1 MFHQSNIKHL
11 LLIVI
16 AFVPGAVATENNA
29 PVVELS
35 DQDIQQRLQRLE
47 RMIDNQSLL
56 DLYNQVQRLQEQ
68 VRQLQGENETQ
79 RHMLDEMTKRQK
91 ELYADIDRRLQEV
104 TGGDSDSGDD
114 DFAVDDPLMVEGA
127 VDDTDSGDEIATVPD
142 SDTAD
147 DAAAAATD
155 TEGANTAYSEA
166 FNLLK
171 AGKYQEANSAFA
183 QYLETYPN
191 SEYADNAQY
200 WLGES
205 HYVMRNF
212 EEAVAAYRR
221 LIDIYPDSQKVPHAM
236 LKIGY
241 SQHELGD
248 TEQARQILQ
257 SLRSE
262 YPDSTAASLAQE
274 RLQQMQAGS

>member
-1 MFHQSNIKHL
+1 MFHPSTIKLL

-16 AFVPGAVATENNA
+16 AFVPGTIAAGNNA

-79 RHMLDEMTKRQK
+79 RHMLDEMTERQK

-104 TGGDSDSGDD
+104 TGADSGGD
-114 DFAVDDPLMVEGA
+114 DFAVDDPLMVDGA
-127 VDDTDSGDEIATVPD
+127 VDDSDSGDEIATVPD

-147 DAAAAATD
+147 DAAKAATD
-155 TEGANTAYSEA
+155 TEGANTAYNEA

-171 AGKYQEANSAFA
+171 GGKYQEASGAFA

-221 LIDIYPDSQKVPHAM
+221 LIDIYPESQKVPHAM